1 MAADPVIATALG
13 ATDLFSSLSRRA
25 LDSVAS
31 QAKIAN
37 HAAGKEI
44 TTEGN
49 SGVGFHLITAGTA
62 VVRVGNS
69 ERGRI
74 GPGTYF
80 GDISLIDGLARS
92 ATVTTETEVTT
103 IFLPTW
109 NFTPILESEP
119 EVARALLK
127 VMCARL
133 RAAESR

>member
-13 ATDLFSSLSRRA
+13 ATDLFSSLGRRA
-25 LDSVAS
+25 LDSVAA
-31 QAKIAN
+31 QAKIA
-37 HAAGKEI
+37 HHTAGKEI

-49 SGVGFHLITAGTA
+49 SGVGFHLITSCTA
-62 VVRVGNS
+62 VVSVGNS
-69 ERGRI
+69 PRSRI
-74 GPGTYF
+74 GPGNYF

-103 IFLPTW
+103 IFLATW

-133 RAAESR
+133 RAAENR